1 MAAIRLLILTGCRK
15 REILHLRWDQ
25 VDFEAAELVLPK
37 SKTDP
42 RKVSLSP
49 RAVRVLESIKRVP
62 DNPWVV
68 PGRVEG
74 RPMRSID
81 EAWGVGCELAALRD
95 TRIHDCR
102 HSFASRARALGHSLT
117 MIDKLLGHRQI
128 QTTARYAHLARH
140 SVKTAAEKIAD
151 SLLADVTAAP
161 DDPRA
166 T

>member
-1 MAAIRLLILTGCRK
+1 MAAIRLLILIGCRK

-37 SKTDP
+37 SKTGP

-49 RAVRVLESIKRVP
+49 RAVRVLESIERVP

-81 EAWGVGCELAALRD
+81 EAWGVVCELAALRD

-102 HSFASRARALGHSLT
+102 HSFASQAVALGESLP
-117 MIDKLLGHRQI
+117 MIGKLLGHPQV
-128 QTTARYAHLARH
+128 QTTARYAYLARDT
-140 SVKTAAEKIAD
+140 VKASAARVGD
-151 SLLADVTAAP
+151 SIGEALASAEQ
-161 DDPRA
+161 
-166 T
+166 

>member
-15 REILHLRWDQ
+15 REIPHLRWDQ

-37 SKTDP
+37 SKTGP

-49 RAVRVLESIKRVP
+49 RAVRVLESIERVP

-81 EAWGVGCELAALRD
+81 EAWGEW
-95 TRIHDCR
+95 
-102 HSFASRARALGHSLT
+102 SASS
-117 MIDKLLGHRQI
+117 
-128 QTTARYAHLARH
+128 
-140 SVKTAAEKIAD
+140 
-151 SLLADVTAAP
+151 
-161 DDPRA
+161 PRSGTHA
-166 T
+166 F

>member
-1 MAAIRLLILTGCRK
+1 MAAIRLLILIGCRK

-37 SKTDP
+37 SKTGP

-49 RAVRVLESIKRVP
+49 RAVRVLESIERVP

-81 EAWGVGCELAALRD
+81 EAWGVVCELAALR
-95 TRIHDCR
+95 TH
-102 HSFASRARALGHSLT
+102 ASTTAGTPSPPKPWPSARAFP
-117 MIDKLLGHRQI
+117 MIGKLLGHPQV
-128 QTTARYAHLARH
+128 QTTARYAHLARDT
-140 SVKTAAEKIAD
+140 VKASASRAGDSIGEALASAEQ
-151 SLLADVTAAP
+151 
-161 DDPRA
+161 
-166 T
+166 